1 MVREGGSF
9 SMGFGVTTKWRAR
22 ALPGRIGFLLAIF
35 GVPLL
40 AGQTQDQE
48 QPPSPVFKVNVVSKS
63 TKAINYRHRSGST
76 TINFV
81 GTAVM
86 PKAQGQAKVD
96 SRPGAINIEA
106 TFKEIGAPGQFG
118 AEYLT
123 YVLWAI
129 SPEGRPKNLGE
140 ILLEGGK
147 GSLKV
152 TTDLQVF
159 GLIVTAEPYFSVTQP
174 SDLIVMENE
183 IRPDT
188 LGKFEIIDAKYEL
201 LQRGQYQKLANVLQL
216 QPDPRVPIEIYEA
229 RNAVQIAQSSG
240 ADKYAA
246 ETFQKAQTTL
256 QQSEDYLK
264 RKQRKP
270 AIMIARETAQT
281 AEDARVIA
289 LKRQEEEAL
298 QKEREAAAAR
308 EAEAKRQAEDEQRRR
323 EQAETERKAEEARRA
338 QAEAAK
344 ATAEAEKATAET
356 QRLQAELAAAKEAA
370 ERAKA
375 ETAQAQ
381 AAAAAEKAE
390 RAAAE
395 SDRLRQQAEQEK
407 QQLRAQLLQQ
417 LNAVLE
423 TKDTDRGLVVTMAD
437 VLFDSGKYTLRPAA
451 REKLAKLAGI
461 VLGHPGLKLAAE
473 GHTDSTGTADFNQ
486 KLSVKRAEAVTEYLG
501 SQGVPRDSLSAS
513 GFGDTKPIAE
523 NNTAAGRQQNRRV
536 ELIVSG
542 EVIGTKI
549 GASAKL

>member
-1 MVREGGSF
+1 
-9 SMGFGVTTKWRAR
+9 MGFALTSNFFSRAFLGQMGIVLATCGVS
-22 ALPGRIGFLLAIF
+22 LL
-35 GVPLL
+35 L
-40 AGQTQDQE
+40 GQAQEQE
-48 QPPSPVFKVNVVSKS
+48 QPPSPIFKVNVVSKS

-76 TINFV
+76 TISFA
-81 GTAVM
+81 GTALM

-96 SRPGAINIEA
+96 SRQGAISIDA
-106 TFKEIGAPGQFG
+106 TFKDVGAPSQFG
-118 AEYLT
+118 SEYLT

-140 ILLEGGK
+140 ILLDGGK
-147 GSLKV
+147 SSLKV

-183 IRPDT
+183 VRSDT

-216 QPDPRVPIEIYEA
+216 TPDPKVPVEIYEA

-246 ETFQKAQTTL
+246 DTFQKAQKTL
-256 QQSEDYLK
+256 EQSEDYLK

-289 LKRQEEEAL
+289 LKRQEEEVL
-298 QKEREAAAAR
+298 DKERAAAAAR
-308 EAEAKRQAEDEQRRR
+308 EAEAKRHADEELRRR
-323 EQAETERKAEEARRA
+323 EQAEAERKAEEARRA

-344 ATAEAEKATAET
+344 ATAEAEKAASDT

-375 ETAQAQ
+375 EAAQAQ
-381 AAAAAEKAE
+381 ATVAAEKAE
-390 RAAAE
+390 REAAE
-395 SDRLRQQAEQEK
+395 ANRLRQQAEQEK

-451 REKLAKLAGI
+451 REKLAKLSGI
-461 VLGHPGLKLAAE
+461 VLGHPGLRLAAE
-473 GHTDSTGTADFNQ
+473 GHTDSTGTSEFNQ
-486 KLSVKRAEAVTEYLG
+486 KLSVKRAEAVAEYLS

-523 NNTAAGRQQNRRV
+523 NNTSAGRQQNRRV

-549 GASAKL
+549 GASARLLRD

>member
-1 MVREGGSF
+1 
-9 SMGFGVTTKWRAR
+9 MGIALTSKWWAR
-22 ALPGRIGFLLAIF
+22 TLPERIGIVTAICGVSLL
-35 GVPLL
+35 L
-40 AGQTQDQE
+40 GQSQEQE
-48 QPPSPVFKVNVVSKS
+48 QPPSPVFKVSVVSKS

-81 GTAVM
+81 GTALM

-96 SRPGAINIEA
+96 SRPGAISIDA
-106 TFKEIGAPGQFG
+106 TFKDVGAPGQFG
-118 AEYLT
+118 SEYLT

-140 ILLEGGK
+140 ILLDGSK
-147 GSLKV
+147 SSLKV

-183 IRPDT
+183 VRPDT

-201 LQRGQYQKLANVLQL
+201 LQRGQYQKLANALQL
-216 QPDPRVPIEIYEA
+216 QPDPRIPIEIYEA

-246 ETFQKAQTTL
+246 DSFQKAQTTL

-308 EAEAKRQAEDEQRRR
+308 EAGAKRQAEEEQRRR
-323 EQAETERKAEEARRA
+323 EQAEAERKAEEARRA

-344 ATAEAEKATAET
+344 ATAESEKATAET
-356 QRLQAELAAAKEAA
+356 QRLQAELATAKEAA

-395 SDRLRQQAEQEK
+395 SERLRQQAEQEK

-461 VLGHPGLKLAAE
+461 VLGHPGLRLAAE
-473 GHTDSTGTADFNQ
+473 GHTDSTGSTEFNQ
-486 KLSVKRAEAVTEYLG
+486 KLSVKRAESVAEYLS
-501 SQGVPRDSLSAS
+501 SQGVPRDGLNAS
-513 GFGDTKPIAE
+513 GFGDTNPIAS
-523 NNTAAGRQQNRRV
+523 NDTAAGRQKNRRV

-549 GASAKL
+549 GGAARL

>member
-1 MVREGGSF
+1 
-9 SMGFGVTTKWRAR
+9 MGFAVFSNPRAWTRFARMGVMLATCSI
-22 ALPGRIGFLLAIF
+22 ALL
-35 GVPLL
+35 
-40 AGQTQDQE
+40 GQSPDQE
-48 QPPSPVFKVNVVSKS
+48 PPSPTFKVSVVSKS
-63 TKAINYRHRSGST
+63 TKAVNYRHRSGST
-76 TINFV
+76 AISFV
-81 GTAVM
+81 GTSLM

-96 SRPGAINIEA
+96 SRPGAISIDA
-106 TFKEIGAPGQFG
+106 SFKDVGSPGQFG
-118 AEYLT
+118 SEYLT

-140 ILLEGGK
+140 ILLDGGK
-147 GSLKV
+147 SNLKV

-174 SDLIVMENE
+174 SDVIVMENE

-201 LQRGQYQKLANVLQL
+201 LQRGQYQKLSNVLQL
-216 QPDPRVPIEIYEA
+216 QPDPKVPIEIYEA

-246 ETFQKAQTTL
+246 DSFRKAQTTL
-256 QQSEDYLK
+256 QQSEEYLK

-289 LKRQEEEAL
+289 LKRQEDEAL

-308 EAEAKRQAEDEQRRR
+308 EAEAKHQAELEQQRR
-323 EQAETERKAEEARRA
+323 EEAEAARKAEETRRA

-344 ATAEAEKATAET
+344 VTAEAEKATAET
-356 QRLQAELAAAKEAA
+356 ERLKAELAAAKEAA

-375 ETAQAQ
+375 EAAQAQ
-381 AAAAAEKAE
+381 AAAAAQKAE
-390 RAAAE
+390 QAAAE
-395 SDRLRQQAEQEK
+395 ANRLRLQAEQEK
-407 QQLRAQLLQQ
+407 QQLRAQLLRQ

-437 VLFDSGKYTLRPAA
+437 VLFDTGKYTLRPAA
-451 REKLAKLAGI
+451 REKLAKLSGI

-473 GHTDSTGTADFNQ
+473 GHTDSTGASEYNQ
-486 KLSVKRAEAVTEYLG
+486 RLSVKRAEAVADYLS
-501 SQGVPRDSLSAS
+501 SQGVPSDSLSAS
-513 GFGDTKPIAE
+513 GFGDTRPIAQ

-549 GASAKL
+549 GTSAKL

>member
-1 MVREGGSF
+1 
-9 SMGFGVTTKWRAR
+9 MGFAFFFDWRAWTR
-22 ALPGRIGFLLAIF
+22 SVRMGIMLATCGIALL
-35 GVPLL
+35 
-40 AGQTQDQE
+40 GQSPNQE
-48 QPPSPVFKVNVVSKS
+48 PPSPTFKVSVVSKS
-63 TKAINYRHRSGST
+63 TKAVNYRHRSGST
-76 TINFV
+76 TVSFV
-81 GTAVM
+81 GTSLM

-96 SRPGAINIEA
+96 SRSGAISIDAN
-106 TFKEIGAPGQFG
+106 FKDVGAPGQFG
-118 AEYLT
+118 SEYLT

-129 SPEGRPKNLGE
+129 TPEGRPKNLGE
-140 ILLEGGK
+140 ILLDGGK
-147 GSLKV
+147 SSLKV

-174 SDLIVMENE
+174 SDVIVMENE
-183 IRPDT
+183 VRPDT

-201 LQRGQYQKLANVLQL
+201 LQRGQYQKLSNVLQL
-216 QPDPRVPIEIYEA
+216 QPDPKIPIEIYEA

-246 ETFQKAQTTL
+246 DSFQKAQTTL

-289 LKRQEEEAL
+289 LKRQEDEAL

-308 EAEAKRQAEDEQRRR
+308 EAEAKRQAEQEQQRR
-323 EQAETERKAEEARRA
+323 EQAESERKAEEARRA

-356 QRLQAELAAAKEAA
+356 QRLQAQLAAAKEAA

-375 ETAQAQ
+375 EAAQAQ
-381 AAAAAEKAE
+381 AAAAAQKAE
-390 RAAAE
+390 QAAAE
-395 SDRLRQQAEQEK
+395 ANRLRLQAEQEK

-451 REKLAKLAGI
+451 REKLAKLSGI

-473 GHTDSTGTADFNQ
+473 GHTDSTGGSEFNQ
-486 KLSVKRAEAVTEYLG
+486 RLSVKRAEAVAEYLG
-501 SQGVPRDSLSAS
+501 AQGVPSDSLSAS
-513 GFGDTKPIAE
+513 GFGDTKPIAQ
-523 NNTAAGRQQNRRV
+523 NNTSAGRQKNRRV

-549 GASAKL
+549 GTSAKL

>member
-1 MVREGGSF
+1 
-9 SMGFGVTTKWRAR
+9 MGFTLISNFSSRAF
-22 ALPGRIGFLLAIF
+22 PGRIGIVLATCGVSLLF
-35 GVPLL
+35 GQ
-40 AGQTQDQE
+40 AQE
-48 QPPSPVFKVNVVSKS
+48 QEPPSPIFKVNVVSKS

-76 TINFV
+76 SINFA
-81 GTAVM
+81 GTALM

-96 SRPGAINIEA
+96 SRPGAISIDA
-106 TFKEIGAPGQFG
+106 TFKDVGAPSQFG
-118 AEYLT
+118 SEYLT

-140 ILLEGGK
+140 ILLDGGK
-147 GSLKV
+147 SNLKV

-183 IRPDT
+183 VRPDT

-216 QPDPRVPIEIYEA
+216 RPDPKVPVEIYEA

-246 ETFQKAQTTL
+246 DTFQKAQTTL
-256 QQSEDYLK
+256 AQSEDYLK

-298 QKEREAAAAR
+298 DKERAAAAAR
-308 EAEAKRQAEDEQRRR
+308 EAEAKRHADEELRRR
-323 EQAETERKAEEARRA
+323 EQAEAERKAEEARRA

-344 ATAEAEKATAET
+344 ATAEAEKATADT

-375 ETAQAQ
+375 EAAQAQ
-381 AAAAAEKAE
+381 ATAAAEKAE
-390 RAAAE
+390 REAAE
-395 SDRLRQQAEQEK
+395 ANRLRQQAEQEK

-437 VLFDSGKYTLRPAA
+437 VLFDSGKYTLRAAA

-461 VLGHPGLKLAAE
+461 VLGHPGLRLAAE
-473 GHTDSTGTADFNQ
+473 GHTDSTGTPEFNQ
-486 KLSVKRAEAVTEYLG
+486 KLSVKRAEAVAEYLSG
-501 SQGVPRDSLSAS
+501 QGVPRDSLSAA
-513 GFGDTKPIAE
+513 GFGETKPIAE
-523 NNTAAGRQQNRRV
+523 NNTSAGRQQNRRV

-542 EVIGTKI
+542 EAIGTKI
-549 GASAKL
+549 GASARL

>member
-1 MVREGGSF
+1 
-9 SMGFGVTTKWRAR
+9 MGFECFSNSRAWTRSTRMGMMLAFCGV
-22 ALPGRIGFLLAIF
+22 ALL
-35 GVPLL
+35 
-40 AGQTQDQE
+40 GQSPDQE
-48 QPPSPVFKVNVVSKS
+48 PPSPTFKVNVVSKS
-63 TKAINYRHRSGST
+63 TKAVNYRHRSGST
-76 TINFV
+76 TISFV
-81 GTAVM
+81 GTALM

-96 SRPGAINIEA
+96 SRPGAISIDA
-106 TFKEIGAPGQFG
+106 SFKDVGSPSQFG
-118 AEYLT
+118 SEYLT

-140 ILLEGGK
+140 ILLDGGK
-147 GSLKV
+147 SNLKV

-174 SDLIVMENE
+174 SDVIVMENE

-201 LQRGQYQKLANVLQL
+201 LQRGQYQKLSNVLQL
-216 QPDPRVPIEIYEA
+216 RPDPKIPIEIYEA

-246 ETFQKAQTTL
+246 DSFQKAQATL

-289 LKRQEEEAL
+289 LKRQEDEAL

-308 EAEAKRQAEDEQRRR
+308 EADAKRQAEQEQQRR
-323 EQAETERKAEEARRA
+323 EQAEAERKAEEARRA

-344 ATAEAEKATAET
+344 VTAEAEKATAET
-356 QRLQAELAAAKEAA
+356 ERLKAELAAAKEAA

-375 ETAQAQ
+375 EAAQAQ
-381 AAAAAEKAE
+381 ATAAAQKAEQAAAEAN
-390 RAAAE
+390 
-395 SDRLRQQAEQEK
+395 RLRLQAEQEK

-451 REKLAKLAGI
+451 REKLAKLSGI

-473 GHTDSTGTADFNQ
+473 GHTDSTGTSEFNQ
-486 KLSVKRAEAVTEYLG
+486 RLSVKRAEAVAEYLG
-501 SQGVPRDSLSAS
+501 SQGVPSDSLSAS
-513 GFGDTKPIAE
+513 GFGDTRPIAQ

-549 GASAKL
+549 GTSAKL

>member
-1 MVREGGSF
+1 MMEKSAMKRSFVFPEVPQLCALALILGGPL
-9 SMGFGVTTKWRAR
+9 MGQAPTGE
-22 ALPGRIGFLLAIF
+22 I
-35 GVPLL
+35 
-40 AGQTQDQE
+40 
-48 QPPSPVFKVNVVSKS
+48 PPPVFKVSVVAHS

-76 TINFV
+76 EVNFV
-81 GTAVM
+81 GTAIM
-86 PKAQGQAKVD
+86 PNAKGQAKVE
-96 SRPGAINIEA
+96 SRQGAISIDASFRDVGPAN
-106 TFKEIGAPGQFG
+106 QFG

-123 YVLWAI
+123 YVLWAVT
-129 SPEGRPKNLGE
+129 PEGRPKNLGE
-140 ILLEGGK
+140 ILLDGGK
-147 GSLKV
+147 STLKV

-183 IRPDT
+183 VRPDT
-188 LGKFEIIDAKYEL
+188 LGKIEVIDAKYEL

-216 QPDPRVPIEIYEA
+216 QPDPKVPVEIYEA

-246 ETFQKAQTTL
+246 DTFQKAQKSL
-256 QQSEDYLK
+256 AQAESYLR

-281 AEDARVIA
+281 AEDARTIA
-289 LKRQEEEAL
+289 LKRQQEEAL

-308 EAEAKRQAEDEQRRR
+308 EAEAKRQAEAEQQRR
-323 EQAETERKAEEARRA
+323 EQAEAERKAEEARRTKA
-338 QAEAAK
+338 EAEAAAADK
-344 ATAEAEKATAET
+344 
-356 QRLQAELAAAKEAA
+356 QRLEAELAAAKEAV

-375 ETAQAQ
+375 EAAQAQ
-381 AAAAAEKAE
+381 ATAAAQAAQAAAEKAQRE
-390 RAAAE
+390 AA
-395 SDRLRQQAEQEK
+395 QAEAEK
-407 QQLRAQLLQQ
+407 QQLRQQLLEQ
-417 LNAVLE
+417 LNAVLA

-461 VLGHPGLKLAAE
+461 VIAHPGLKLAAE
-473 GHTDSTGTADFNQ
+473 GHTDSTGSPEFNQ
-486 KLSVKRAEAVTEYLG
+486 TLSIKRAQAVEQYLV
-501 SQGVPRDSLSAS
+501 SQGLASDSVSAA
-513 GFGDTKPIAE
+513 GFGDTQPIAP

-549 GASAKL
+549 GAAANQ

>member
-1 MVREGGSF
+1 
-9 SMGFGVTTKWRAR
+9 
-22 ALPGRIGFLLAIF
+22 LLAIF

>member
-1 MVREGGSF
+1 
-9 SMGFGVTTKWRAR
+9 MGFALISNFSSRAF
-22 ALPGRIGFLLAIF
+22 PGRMGIVLATCGVSLLF
-35 GVPLL
+35 GQ
-40 AGQTQDQE
+40 AQE
-48 QPPSPVFKVNVVSKS
+48 QEPPSPIFKVNVVSKS

-76 TINFV
+76 SINFA
-81 GTAVM
+81 GTALM
-86 PKAQGQAKVD
+86 PTAQGQAKVD
-96 SRPGAINIEA
+96 SRPGAISIDA
-106 TFKEIGAPGQFG
+106 TFKDVGAPSQFG
-118 AEYLT
+118 SEYLT

-140 ILLEGGK
+140 ILLDGGK
-147 GSLKV
+147 SNLKV

-183 IRPDT
+183 VRPDT

-216 QPDPRVPIEIYEA
+216 RPDPKVPVEIYEA

-246 ETFQKAQTTL
+246 DTFQKAQTTL
-256 QQSEDYLK
+256 AQSEDYLK

-298 QKEREAAAAR
+298 DKERAAAAAR
-308 EAEAKRQAEDEQRRR
+308 EAEAKRHADEELRRR
-323 EQAETERKAEEARRA
+323 EQAEAERKAEEARRA

-344 ATAEAEKATAET
+344 ATAEAEKATADT

-375 ETAQAQ
+375 EAAQAQ
-381 AAAAAEKAE
+381 ATAAAEKAE
-390 RAAAE
+390 REAAE
-395 SDRLRQQAEQEK
+395 ANRLRQQAEQEK

-437 VLFDSGKYTLRPAA
+437 VLFDSGKYTLRAAA

-461 VLGHPGLKLAAE
+461 VLGHPGLRLAAE
-473 GHTDSTGTADFNQ
+473 GHTDSTGTPEFNQ
-486 KLSVKRAEAVTEYLG
+486 KLSVKRAEAVAEYLSG
-501 SQGVPRDSLSAS
+501 QGVPRDSLSAA
-513 GFGDTKPIAE
+513 GFGETKPIAE
-523 NNTAAGRQQNRRV
+523 NNTSAGRQQNRRV

-542 EVIGTKI
+542 EAIGTKI
-549 GASAKL
+549 GASARL

>member
-1 MVREGGSF
+1 MSF
-9 SMGFGVTTKWRAR
+9 ELLTNSRAWTR
-22 ALPGRIGFLLAIF
+22 AARIGMVLATCGTALL
-35 GVPLL
+35 
-40 AGQTQDQE
+40 GQSPDQE
-48 QPPSPVFKVNVVSKS
+48 PPSPTFKVSVVSKS
-63 TKAINYRHRSGST
+63 TKAVNYRHRSGST
-76 TINFV
+76 TISFV
-81 GTAVM
+81 GTALM

-96 SRPGAINIEA
+96 SRPGAISIDA
-106 TFKEIGAPGQFG
+106 SFKDVGRPGQFG
-118 AEYLT
+118 SEYLT

-140 ILLEGGK
+140 VLLDGGK
-147 GSLKV
+147 SNLKV

-174 SDLIVMENE
+174 SDVIVLENE

-201 LQRGQYQKLANVLQL
+201 LQRGQYQKLSNVLQL
-216 QPDPRVPIEIYEA
+216 QPDPKIPIEIYEA
-229 RNAVQIAQSSG
+229 RNAVQIAQASG

-246 ETFQKAQTTL
+246 DSFQKAQATL
-256 QQSEDYLK
+256 LQSEDYLR

-289 LKRQEEEAL
+289 LKRQEDEAL

-308 EAEAKRQAEDEQRRR
+308 EADAKRQAEQEQQRR
-323 EQAETERKAEEARRA
+323 EQAEADRKAEEARRA

-344 ATAEAEKATAET
+344 VTAEAEKATAET
-356 QRLQAELAAAKEAA
+356 ERLKAELAAAKEAA

-381 AAAAAEKAE
+381 AAAAAQRAE
-390 RAAAE
+390 QAAAE
-395 SDRLRQQAEQEK
+395 ANRLRLQAEQEK

-451 REKLAKLAGI
+451 REKLAKLSGI

-486 KLSVKRAEAVTEYLG
+486 RLSVKRAEAVSEYLG
-501 SQGVPRDSLSAS
+501 SQGVPSDSLSAA
-513 GFGDTKPIAE
+513 GFGDTRPIAQ

-549 GASAKL
+549 GTSAKL

>member
-1 MVREGGSF
+1 MGFESF
-9 SMGFGVTTKWRAR
+9 SNSRAWTR
-22 ALPGRIGFLLAIF
+22 AARIGTVLAAC
-35 GVPLL
+35 GVAML
-40 AGQTQDQE
+40 GQAPDQE
-48 QPPSPVFKVNVVSKS
+48 PPSPTFKVNVVSKS
-63 TKAINYRHRSGST
+63 TKAVNYRHRSGST
-76 TINFV
+76 TISFT
-81 GTAVM
+81 GTALM
-86 PKAQGQAKVD
+86 PKAQGQAKVE
-96 SRPGAINIEA
+96 SRPGAISIDA
-106 TFKEIGAPGQFG
+106 SFKDVGNPSQFG
-118 AEYLT
+118 SEYLT

-140 ILLEGGK
+140 ILLDGGK
-147 GSLKV
+147 SNLKV

-174 SDLIVMENE
+174 SDVIVMENE

-201 LQRGQYQKLANVLQL
+201 LQRGQYQKLSNVLQL
-216 QPDPRVPIEIYEA
+216 QPDPKIPIEIYEA

-246 ETFQKAQTTL
+246 DSFQKAQATL
-256 QQSEDYLK
+256 QQSEDYLR

-289 LKRQEEEAL
+289 LKRQEDEAL

-308 EAEAKRQAEDEQRRR
+308 EADAKRQAEQEQQRR
-323 EQAETERKAEEARRA
+323 EQAEAERKAEEARRA

-344 ATAEAEKATAET
+344 VTAEAEKATAET
-356 QRLQAELAAAKEAA
+356 ERLKAELAAAREAA

-381 AAAAAEKAE
+381 AAAAAQKAE
-390 RAAAE
+390 QAAAE
-395 SDRLRQQAEQEK
+395 ANRLRLQAEQEK
-407 QQLRAQLLQQ
+407 QQLRTQLLQQ

-451 REKLAKLAGI
+451 REKLAKLSGI
-461 VLGHPGLKLAAE
+461 VLGHPGLRLAAE
-473 GHTDSTGTADFNQ
+473 GHTDSTGTSDFNQ
-486 KLSVKRAEAVTEYLG
+486 RLSVKRAEAVAEYLG
-501 SQGVPRDSLSAS
+501 SQGVPSDSLSAA
-513 GFGDTKPIAE
+513 GFGDTRPIAQ

-549 GASAKL
+549 GTSAKL

>member
-1 MVREGGSF
+1 MRLALGANHQSLAHRGSIATAVTLAF
-9 SMGFGVTTKWRAR
+9 GF
-22 ALPGRIGFLLAIF
+22 
-35 GVPLL
+35 PLL
-40 AGQTQDQE
+40 LPAQAPPQE
-48 QPPSPVFKVNVVSKS
+48 PPSPTFKVSVVAKS

-76 TINFV
+76 TIDFA
-81 GTAVM
+81 GTALM
-86 PKAQGQAKVD
+86 PKAKGQAKVD
-96 SRPGAINIEA
+96 SRQGAISIEA
-106 TFKEIGAPGQFG
+106 TFKDVGSPTQFG

-140 ILLEGGK
+140 VLLEGGK
-147 GSLKV
+147 STLKV

-174 SDLIVMENE
+174 SDLIVLENE
-183 IRPDT
+183 VRPDT

-216 QPDPRVPIEIYEA
+216 QPDPKIPIEIYEA
-229 RNAVQIAQSSG
+229 RNAVQIAQSLG

-246 ETFQKAQTTL
+246 DTYQKAQNTL
-256 QQSEDYLK
+256 QQAESYLK

-289 LKRQEEEAL
+289 LKRQEDEAL
-298 QKEREAAAAR
+298 EKERQAAAAR
-308 EAEAKRQAEDEQRRR
+308 EAEAKRQTEDEQRRR
-323 EQAETERKAEEARRA
+323 EQAESERRTEEARRA

-344 ATAEAEKATAET
+344 ATAEAEKASAEK
-356 QRLQAELAAAKEAA
+356 QKLEAELATAREAA

-375 ETAQAQ
+375 EAAQAQ
-381 AAAAAEKAE
+381 SAAAAEKAQRE
-390 RAAAE
+390 AAE
-395 SDRLRQQAEQEK
+395 AERLRQQAEQEK

-437 VLFDSGKYTLRPAA
+437 VLFDSGQYTLRPAA

-473 GHTDSTGTADFNQ
+473 GHTDSTGGEDFNQ
-486 KLSVKRAEAVTEYLG
+486 RLSVKRAEAVVVYLG

-513 GFGDTKPIAE
+513 GFGDTRPVAT
-523 NNTAAGRQQNRRV
+523 NNTSSGRQQNRRV

-549 GASAKL
+549 GARASR

>member
-1 MVREGGSF
+1 
-9 SMGFGVTTKWRAR
+9 MGFALISNFSSRAF
-22 ALPGRIGFLLAIF
+22 PGRMGIVLATCGVSLLF
-35 GVPLL
+35 GQ
-40 AGQTQDQE
+40 AQE
-48 QPPSPVFKVNVVSKS
+48 QEPPSPIFKVNVVSKS

-76 TINFV
+76 SINFA
-81 GTAVM
+81 GTALM

-96 SRPGAINIEA
+96 SRPGAISIDA
-106 TFKEIGAPGQFG
+106 TFKDVGAPSQFG
-118 AEYLT
+118 SEYLT

-140 ILLEGGK
+140 ILLDGGK
-147 GSLKV
+147 SNLKV
-152 TTDLQVF
+152 TSDLQVF

-183 IRPDT
+183 VRSDT

-216 QPDPRVPIEIYEA
+216 RPDPKVPVEIYEA

-246 ETFQKAQTTL
+246 DTFQKAQTTL
-256 QQSEDYLK
+256 AQSEDYLK

-298 QKEREAAAAR
+298 DKERAAAAAR
-308 EAEAKRQAEDEQRRR
+308 EAEAKRHADEELRRR
-323 EQAETERKAEEARRA
+323 EQAEAERKAEEARRA

-344 ATAEAEKATAET
+344 ATAEAEKATADT

-375 ETAQAQ
+375 EAAQAQ
-381 AAAAAEKAE
+381 ATAAAEKAE
-390 RAAAE
+390 REAAE
-395 SDRLRQQAEQEK
+395 ANRLRQQAEQEK

-437 VLFDSGKYTLRPAA
+437 VLFDSGKYTLRAAA

-461 VLGHPGLKLAAE
+461 VLGHPGLRLAAE
-473 GHTDSTGTADFNQ
+473 GHTDSTGTPEFNQ
-486 KLSVKRAEAVTEYLG
+486 KLSVKRAEAVAEYLSG
-501 SQGVPRDSLSAS
+501 QGVPRDSLSAA
-513 GFGDTKPIAE
+513 GFGETKPIAE
-523 NNTAAGRQQNRRV
+523 NNTSAGRQQNRRV

-542 EVIGTKI
+542 EAIGTKI
-549 GASAKL
+549 GASARL

>member
-1 MVREGGSF
+1 
-9 SMGFGVTTKWRAR
+9 MGIALTSKWWAR
-22 ALPGRIGFLLAIF
+22 TFAERIGIVTAICGVSLL
-35 GVPLL
+35 L
-40 AGQTQDQE
+40 GQSQE
-48 QPPSPVFKVNVVSKS
+48 PPSPVFKVNVVSKS

-81 GTAVM
+81 GTALM

-96 SRPGAINIEA
+96 SRQGAISIDA
-106 TFKEIGAPGQFG
+106 TFKDVGAPGQFG
-118 AEYLT
+118 SEYLT

-140 ILLEGGK
+140 ILLDGSK
-147 GSLKV
+147 SSLKV

-183 IRPDT
+183 VRPDT

-201 LQRGQYQKLANVLQL
+201 LQRGQYQKLANILQL
-216 QPDPRVPIEIYEA
+216 QPDPRIPIEIYEA

-246 ETFQKAQTTL
+246 DSFQKAQTSL

-308 EAEAKRQAEDEQRRR
+308 ETEAKRQAEEEQRRR
-323 EQAETERKAEEARRA
+323 EQAEAERKAEEARRA

-344 ATAEAEKATAET
+344 ATAESEKATAET

-395 SDRLRQQAEQEK
+395 SERLRQQAEQEK
-407 QQLRAQLLQQ
+407 QQFRAQLLQQ

-461 VLGHPGLKLAAE
+461 VLGHPGLRLAAE
-473 GHTDSTGTADFNQ
+473 GHTDSTGSTEFNQ
-486 KLSVKRAEAVTEYLG
+486 KLSVKRAESVAEYLS
-501 SQGVPRDSLSAS
+501 SQGVPRDSLNAS
-513 GFGDTKPIAE
+513 GFGDTNPIAS
-523 NNTAAGRQQNRRV
+523 NGTAAGRQKNRRV

-549 GASAKL
+549 GGAARL

>member
-1 MVREGGSF
+1 
-9 SMGFGVTTKWRAR
+9 MGFVLTTKWWVR
-22 ALPGRIGFLLAIF
+22 ALHGRIGVVLSICGVSLL
-35 GVPLL
+35 L
-40 AGQTQDQE
+40 GQPQEQD
-48 QPPSPVFKVNVVSKS
+48 QPPSPIFKVNVVSKS

-81 GTAVM
+81 GTALM
-86 PKAQGQAKVD
+86 PKARGQAKVD
-96 SRPGAINIEA
+96 SRPGAISVDG
-106 TFKEIGAPGQFG
+106 TFKEVGAPSQFG
-118 AEYLT
+118 SEYLT

-140 ILLEGGK
+140 ILLDGGK

-159 GLIVTAEPYFSVTQP
+159 GLVVTAEPYFSVTQP

-183 IRPDT
+183 VRPDT

-201 LQRGQYQKLANVLQL
+201 LQRGQYQKLANALQL
-216 QPDPRVPIEIYEA
+216 QPDPGVPIEIYEA
-229 RNAVQIAQSSG
+229 RNAVHIAQSSG

-246 ETFQKAQTTL
+246 DSFQKAQTTL

-289 LKRQEEEAL
+289 VKRQEEEAL
-298 QKEREAAAAR
+298 QKERDAAAAR
-308 EAEAKRQAEDEQRRR
+308 EAEAKRETEEEQRRR
-323 EQAETERKAEEARRA
+323 EQAETERKAEEGRRA

-356 QRLQAELAAAKEAA
+356 QRLQAELATAKEAA

-375 ETAQAQ
+375 EAAQAQ

-395 SDRLRQQAEQEK
+395 ADRLRQQAEQEK

-461 VLGHPGLKLAAE
+461 VLGHPGLRLAAE
-473 GHTDSTGTADFNQ
+473 GHTDSTGSSEFNQ
-486 KLSVKRAEAVTEYLG
+486 KLSVKRAESVTEYLSG
-501 SQGVPRDSLSAS
+501 QGVPSESLSAS
-513 GFGDTKPIAE
+513 GFGETKPIAQ

-549 GASAKL
+549 GTSARL

>member
-1 MVREGGSF
+1 
-9 SMGFGVTTKWRAR
+9 MGFSLTSKWWAG
-22 ALPGRIGFLLAIF
+22 ALFAIC
-35 GVPLL
+35 GAPLL
-40 AGQTQDQE
+40 VGQAPQQD
-48 QPPSPVFKVNVVSKS
+48 QPPSPIFKVNVVSKS

-76 TINFV
+76 TINFA
-81 GTAVM
+81 GTALM

-96 SRPGAINIEA
+96 SRPGAISIDA
-106 TFKEIGAPGQFG
+106 TFKDVGAPSQFG
-118 AEYLT
+118 SEYLT

-140 ILLEGGK
+140 ILLDGGK
-147 GSLKV
+147 SSIKV

-159 GLIVTAEPYFSVTQP
+159 GLVVTAEPYFSVTQP

-183 IRPDT
+183 VRPDT

-216 QPDPRVPIEIYEA
+216 QPDPKVPIEIYEA

-240 ADKYAA
+240 ADRYAA
-246 ETFQKAQTTL
+246 DTFQKAQTTL
-256 QQSEDYLK
+256 QQSEDYLR

-289 LKRQEEEAL
+289 IKRQEDEAL

-308 EAEAKRQAEDEQRRR
+308 EAQAKSQAEEEQRRR
-323 EQAETERKAEEARRA
+323 EQAEAERKAEQARRA

-344 ATAEAEKATAET
+344 ATAEADKATAET

-370 ERAKA
+370 ARAKA
-375 ETAQAQ
+375 EVAQAQ
-381 AAAAAEKAE
+381 ATAAAEKAE

-395 SDRLRQQAEQEK
+395 ANRLRQQAEQEK

-417 LNAVLE
+417 LNAVLA

-437 VLFDSGKYTLRPAA
+437 VLFDTGKYTLRLAA

-461 VLGHPGLKLAAE
+461 VLGHPGLRLAAE
-473 GHTDSTGTADFNQ
+473 GHTDSTGTSEFNQ
-486 KLSVKRAEAVTEYLG
+486 KLSVKRAEAVAEYLG
-501 SQGVPRDSLSAS
+501 SQGVPLDSLSAS
-513 GFGDTKPIAE
+513 GFGETKPIAQ

-542 EVIGTKI
+542 EAIGTKI
-549 GASAKL
+549 GTSAKL

>member
-1 MVREGGSF
+1 
-9 SMGFGVTTKWRAR
+9 MGFECFSNSRAWARITRMGVMLATC
-22 ALPGRIGFLLAIF
+22 GIGLF
-35 GVPLL
+35 GQVP
-40 AGQTQDQE
+40 DQE
-48 QPPSPVFKVNVVSKS
+48 PPSPTFKVNVVSKS
-63 TKAINYRHRSGST
+63 TKAVNYRHRSGST
-76 TINFV
+76 TISFT
-81 GTAVM
+81 GTALM
-86 PKAQGQAKVD
+86 PKAQGQAKVE
-96 SRPGAINIEA
+96 SRPGAISIDA
-106 TFKEIGAPGQFG
+106 SFKDVGSPSQFG
-118 AEYLT
+118 SEYLT

-140 ILLEGGK
+140 ILLDGGK
-147 GSLKV
+147 SNLKV

-174 SDLIVMENE
+174 SDVIVMENE

-201 LQRGQYQKLANVLQL
+201 LQRGQYQKLSNVLQL
-216 QPDPRVPIEIYEA
+216 QPDPKIPIEIYEA

-246 ETFQKAQTTL
+246 DSFQKAQATL

-289 LKRQEEEAL
+289 IKRQEDEAL

-308 EAEAKRQAEDEQRRR
+308 EAEAKRQAEQEQQRR
-323 EQAETERKAEEARRA
+323 EQAEAERKAEEARRA

-344 ATAEAEKATAET
+344 VTAEAEKATAET
-356 QRLQAELAAAKEAA
+356 ERLKAELAAAREAA

-375 ETAQAQ
+375 EAAQAQ
-381 AAAAAEKAE
+381 AAAAAQKAE
-390 RAAAE
+390 QAAAE
-395 SDRLRQQAEQEK
+395 ANRLRLQAEQEK

-451 REKLAKLAGI
+451 REKLAKLSGI
-461 VLGHPGLKLAAE
+461 VLGHPGLRLAAE
-473 GHTDSTGTADFNQ
+473 GHTDSTGTSDFNQ
-486 KLSVKRAEAVTEYLG
+486 RLSVKRAEAVADYLG
-501 SQGVPRDSLSAS
+501 SQGVPSDSLSAA
-513 GFGDTKPIAE
+513 GFGDTRPIAQ

-549 GASAKL
+549 GTSAKL

>member
-1 MVREGGSF
+1 MGIALTSKWWVR
-9 SMGFGVTTKWRAR
+9 T
-22 ALPGRIGFLLAIF
+22 LPERIGIVTAICGVSLL
-35 GVPLL
+35 L
-40 AGQTQDQE
+40 GQSQE
-48 QPPSPVFKVNVVSKS
+48 PPSPVFKVNVVSKS

-81 GTAVM
+81 GTALM

-96 SRPGAINIEA
+96 SRPGAISIDA
-106 TFKEIGAPGQFG
+106 TFKDVGAPGQFG
-118 AEYLT
+118 SEYLT

-140 ILLEGGK
+140 ILLDGSK
-147 GSLKV
+147 SSLKV

-183 IRPDT
+183 VRPDT

-201 LQRGQYQKLANVLQL
+201 LQRGQYQKLANALQL
-216 QPDPRVPIEIYEA
+216 QPDPRIPIEIYEA

-246 ETFQKAQTTL
+246 DSFQKAQTTL

-308 EAEAKRQAEDEQRRR
+308 EAGAKRQAEEEQRRR
-323 EQAETERKAEEARRA
+323 EQAEAERKAEEGRRA

-344 ATAEAEKATAET
+344 ATAESEKATAET

-395 SDRLRQQAEQEK
+395 SERLRQQAEQEK

-461 VLGHPGLKLAAE
+461 VLGHPGLRLAAE
-473 GHTDSTGTADFNQ
+473 GHTDSTGSTEFNQ
-486 KLSVKRAEAVTEYLG
+486 KLSVKRAEAVAEYLS
-501 SQGVPRDSLSAS
+501 SQGVPRDSLNSS
-513 GFGDTKPIAE
+513 GFGDTNPIAS
-523 NNTAAGRQQNRRV
+523 NDTAAGRQKNRRV

-549 GASAKL
+549 RGTARL

>member
-1 MVREGGSF
+1 
-9 SMGFGVTTKWRAR
+9 MGFALASNFSSRAFLGQMGIVLATCGVS
-22 ALPGRIGFLLAIF
+22 LLF
-35 GVPLL
+35 GQ
-40 AGQTQDQE
+40 AQE
-48 QPPSPVFKVNVVSKS
+48 QEPPSPIFKVNVVSKS

-76 TINFV
+76 SINFV
-81 GTAVM
+81 GTALM

-96 SRPGAINIEA
+96 SRPGAISIDA
-106 TFKEIGAPGQFG
+106 SFKDVGAPSQFG
-118 AEYLT
+118 SEYLT

-140 ILLEGGK
+140 ILLDGGK
-147 GSLKV
+147 SNLKV

-183 IRPDT
+183 VRPDT
-188 LGKFEIIDAKYEL
+188 LGKFEVIDAKYEL

-216 QPDPRVPIEIYEA
+216 QPDPKVPVEIYEA

-246 ETFQKAQTTL
+246 DTFQKAQTTL
-256 QQSEDYLK
+256 AQSEDYLK

-298 QKEREAAAAR
+298 DKERTAAAAR
-308 EAEAKRQAEDEQRRR
+308 EAEAKRHADEELRRR
-323 EQAETERKAEEARRA
+323 EQAEAERKAEEARRA

-344 ATAEAEKATAET
+344 ATAEAEKATAEAAKAAADT
-356 QRLQAELAAAKEAA
+356 QRLQAELATAKEAA

-375 ETAQAQ
+375 EAAQAQ
-381 AAAAAEKAE
+381 ATAAAEKAE
-390 RAAAE
+390 REAAE
-395 SDRLRQQAEQEK
+395 ANRLRQQAEQEK

-437 VLFDSGKYTLRPAA
+437 VLFDSGKFTLRPAA

-461 VLGHPGLKLAAE
+461 VLGHPGLRLAAE
-473 GHTDSTGTADFNQ
+473 GHTDSTGTPDFNQ
-486 KLSVKRAEAVTEYLG
+486 RLSVKRAEAVTEYLG
-501 SQGVPRDSLSAS
+501 GQGVPRDSLSAA

-523 NNTAAGRQQNRRV
+523 NNTSAGRQQNRRV

-549 GASAKL
+549 GASARL